1 MYDHAELAAF
11 LFYTACLAIQVTFDY
26 RCVRCFSV
34 IPGYRSACFSMLL
47 SCPRFFCDAWLSW
60 YFFSAIRKYRSV
72 FLVVQIYLFF
82 NDLSK
87 YRPATFSINIS
98 HCRLAILFF
107 SSLRWFSNI
116 PLLAAN
122 CGMDDVPPSPVIS

>member
-11 LFYTACLAIQVTFDY
+11 LFYTAYLAIQVIFDY

-34 IPGYRSACFSMLL
+34 IPGYRSACFPMILGCCVFSVTLGLRVIFSVLFVCTAWYSL
-47 SCPRFFCDAWLSW
+47 SFKYIYYSVMYQSPAWLFLHQHIPLLTGYS
-60 YFFSAIRKYRSV
+60 FF
-72 FLVVQIYLFF
+72 L
-82 NDLSK
+82 
-87 YRPATFSINIS
+87 
-98 HCRLAILFF
+98 
-107 SSLRWFSNI
+107 SLRWFSNI